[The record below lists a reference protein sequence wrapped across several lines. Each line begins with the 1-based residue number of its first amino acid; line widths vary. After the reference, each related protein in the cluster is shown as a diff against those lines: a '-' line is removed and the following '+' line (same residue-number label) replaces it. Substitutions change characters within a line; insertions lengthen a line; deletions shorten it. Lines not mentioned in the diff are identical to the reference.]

1 MDATQVAYEL
11 WCLQEDQRRSG
22 QPPGRMEAM
31 IQALHERQPELPPEL
46 IQQGVAHFL
55 ALMFREETARS
66 ESRQRQIFHVS
77 LSVARSATPYGP
89 GRRPRLARNE
99 GARTFARCAK
109 TGNNRYNGSNNPTLD
124 RGRVMPAAEPT
135 EPLTRFDEIHH

>member
-11 WCLQEDQRRSG
+11 WCLQEDRRRSG

-89 GRRPRLARNE
+89 GRRPRLARKE
-99 GARTFARCAK
+99 CTSTFASCAK
-109 TGNNRYNGSNNPTLD
+109 TGHSRYNEGNQQTPAPGGLMPTAH
-124 RGRVMPAAEPT
+124 R
-135 EPLTRFDEIHH
+135 IHEEV

>member
-1 MDATQVAYEL
+1 MDATQVAYDL

-66 ESRQRQIFHVS
+66 ESRQRQIFHMS
-77 LSVARSATPYGP
+77 LSVARSAMPHGP
-89 GRRPRLARNE
+89 GRRPRLARTE
-99 GARTFARCAK
+99 CASIFTSCAK
-109 TGNNRYNGSNNPTLD
+109 TGHSRYNEGNQQTPDPGGLMPTAH
-124 RGRVMPAAEPT
+124 R
-135 EPLTRFDEIHH
+135 IHEEV